1 MNKFSF
7 QRRFCVFGYVKPYS
21 QELLVKEYELYRA
34 VYCGVCRAM
43 KNNTGVLSPFTL
55 SYDIVFLAFV
65 RFLITEEAPR
75 TEPSRCLL
83 HCTHKRLIAEENETL
98 VYCAKVSA
106 LLGYGKLKDDL
117 TDSGIFGKLRDLA
130 LLPVLLRAKKL
141 AALDGLGESI
151 FRLLEKLSQAENE
164 NQSGEAP
171 ADLFGEILGE
181 IFSYGLDKYEGGK
194 YKSLS
199 HKIGYHMG
207 RFIYYADASE
217 DFARDCKKEEYNP
230 YRILYGD
237 TLTDE
242 NKKEIKTSLMLEL
255 DELSK
260 YIELLPYGQR
270 SAEENII
277 KNTVYFGMPKRI
289 SFLERNSE

>member
-1 MNKFSF
+1 M
-7 QRRFCVFGYVKPYS
+7 FGYVKPYS

-65 RFLITEEAPR
+65 RFLITEEAPK

-141 AALDGLGESI
+141 AALDGLGKSI

-164 NQSGEAP
+164 NQIGEAP

>member
-65 RFLITEEAPR
+65 RFLITEEAPK

>member
-1 MNKFSF
+1 M
-7 QRRFCVFGYVKPYS
+7 FGYVKPYS

-65 RFLITEEAPR
+65 RFLITEEAPK
-75 TEPSRCLL
+75 TEPSRCIL

-141 AALDGLGESI
+141 AALDDLGKSI
-151 FRLLEKLSQAENE
+151 FTLLEKLSQAENE
-164 NQSGEAP
+164 NQSGEVP

>member
-65 RFLITEEAPR
+65 RFLITEEAPK

-141 AALDGLGESI
+141 AALDGLGKSI

-164 NQSGEAP
+164 NQIGEAP

>member
-1 MNKFSF
+1 M
-7 QRRFCVFGYVKPYS
+7 FGYVKPYS

-34 VYCGVCRAM
+34 VYCGVCRSM
-43 KNNTGVLSPFTL
+43 KNNTGVFSPLTL

-65 RFLITEEAPR
+65 RFLISGEGAK
-75 TEPSRCLL
+75 TEPSRCIL

-106 LLGYGKLKDDL
+106 LLGYGKLKDDIA
-117 TDSGIFGKLRDLA
+117 DSGILGKIRDLA

-141 AALDGLGESI
+141 AALDDLGERILS
-151 FRLLEKLSQAENE
+151 LLEKLNEAEKE
-164 NQSGEAP
+164 RKSGEVP
-171 ADLFGEILGE
+171 ADIFGEILGE
-181 IFSYGLDKYEGGK
+181 IFSYGLDKHESGK

-199 HKIGYHMG
+199 YKIGYHMG

-217 DFARDCKKEEYNP
+217 DFDRDCKKKEYNP
-230 YRILYGD
+230 YRVLYGD
-237 TLTDE
+237 SLTDE
-242 NKKEIKTSLMLEL
+242 NKKEIKTSLTLEL

>member
-1 MNKFSF
+1 M
-7 QRRFCVFGYVKPYS
+7 FGYVKPYS

-43 KNNTGVLSPFTL
+43 KNNTGVFSPFTL

-65 RFLITEEAPR
+65 RFLITEETPK
-75 TEPSRCLL
+75 TEPSRCIL

-106 LLGYGKLKDDL
+106 LLGYGKLKDDIA
-117 TDSGIFGKLRDLA
+117 DSGVFGKLRDIA
-130 LLPVLLRAKKL
+130 LLPILLRAKKL
-141 AALDGLGESI
+141 AALDDLGKNI
-151 FRLLEKLSQAENE
+151 FCLLEELGQAEKE
-164 NQSGEAP
+164 RKSGEVP

-181 IFSYGLDKYEGGK
+181 IFSYGLDRYENGK

-199 HKIGYHMG
+199 YKIGYHMG

-217 DFARDCKKEEYNP
+217 DFYSDCKKDEYNP
-230 YRILYGD
+230 YRLLYGD
-237 TLTDE
+237 SLTDE
-242 NKKEIKTSLMLEL
+242 NKKEIKTSLTLEL

>member
-1 MNKFSF
+1 M
-7 QRRFCVFGYVKPYS
+7 FGYVKPYS

-65 RFLITEEAPR
+65 RFLITEEAPK

>member
-1 MNKFSF
+1 
-7 QRRFCVFGYVKPYS
+7 VFGYVKPYS

-65 RFLITEEAPR
+65 RFLITEEAPK

>member
-1 MNKFSF
+1 M
-7 QRRFCVFGYVKPYS
+7 FGYVKPYS

-34 VYCGVCRAM
+34 TYCGVCRSM
-43 KNNTGVLSPFTL
+43 KNNTGIFSPFTL

-65 RFLITEEAPR
+65 RLIILDETLKTEQ
-75 TEPSRCLL
+75 SRCML
-83 HCTHKRLIAEENETL
+83 HCAHKRLIAEENETL

-106 LLGYGKLKDDL
+106 LLGYGKLKDDIS
-117 TDSGIFGKLRDLA
+117 DSGIFGKIRDIA

-141 AALDGLGESI
+141 AALDDLGERI
-151 FRLLEKLSQAENE
+151 FTLLEELSKSEKE
-164 NQSGEAP
+164 NQNGEKP

-181 IFSYGLDKYEGGK
+181 VFSYGLDRNKDGK

-199 HKIGYHMG
+199 YKIGYHLG

-217 DFARDCKKEEYNP
+217 DFDSDCKKDEYNP
-230 YRILYGD
+230 FRVLYGNS
-237 TLTDE
+237 LTDE
-242 NKKEIKTSLMLEL
+242 NRSEIKTSLTLEL
-255 DELSK
+255 EQLAK

-277 KNTVYFGMPKRI
+277 KNTVYFGMKKRI
-289 SFLERNSE
+289 SFLERNS